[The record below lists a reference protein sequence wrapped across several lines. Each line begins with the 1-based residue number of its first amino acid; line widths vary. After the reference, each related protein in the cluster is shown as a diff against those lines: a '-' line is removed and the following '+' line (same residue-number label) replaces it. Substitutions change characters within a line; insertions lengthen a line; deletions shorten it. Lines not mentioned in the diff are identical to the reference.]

1 MSLPLQPPPDA
12 PAPPPGPEA
21 LRSQR
26 RLRLILWGGAGCMF
40 TLLLMFFVAP
50 LVLKSKV
57 VSQRAVALNN
67 ARQIGISLF
76 EFDAEYG
83 SFPSA
88 ATIPDVKAAT
98 STSLTLD
105 DSSSNKLFRQLIA
118 YGLKS
123 ERPFFADIPGTR
135 RPDDIFS
142 SDATAISKGECGFSY
157 ITGLNS
163 SGNPKLPV
171 VMTPMEPG
179 TQSFYQ
185 LKQFRKEAIILRLDN
200 SASPASIEKNGAVVV
215 GGGLTLFDPK
225 LWGSVKPD
233 LRWPE

>member
-1 MSLPLQPPPDA
+1 
-12 PAPPPGPEA
+12 
-21 LRSQR
+21 
-26 RLRLILWGGAGCMF
+26 MF

-50 LVLKSKV
+50 LVLKSRKA
-57 VSQRAVALNN
+57 SERTEALNN

-83 SFPSA
+83 SFPSS

-123 ERPFFADIPGTR
+123 ERPFFADIPGIR

-157 ITGLNS
+157 VTGLS
-163 SGNPKLPV
+163 TRDNPDLPV
-171 VMTPMEPG
+171 IMTPMAWG
-179 TQSFYQ
+179 TQSFYRT
-185 LKQFRKEAIILRLDN
+185 KAFGEKAIVLRLDN
-200 SASPASIEKNGAVVV
+200 SATPMVVLEDGRV
-215 GGGLTLFDPK
+215 TLGGGLTLFDPK